1 MKKNSDVTMITG
13 NFENIDDDDL
23 MLNHTSH
30 VLKGVPNRASEKAKN
45 SLHNMCSNAEKMA
58 RWK

>member
-13 NFENIDDDDL
+13 NFENIDDDGL

-30 VLKGVPNRASEKAKN
+30 VLQKVPIKAQKKAK
-45 SLHNMCSNAEKMA
+45 STLHNMCDNAEKMA